1 MFLDGWARAL
11 AAHLGWGGMT
21 LTDLGLEQKNLSFKV
36 GGFLMQATG
45 ILVQVMVKK
54 MSNRESL

>member
-1 MFLDGWARAL
+1 M
-11 AAHLGWGGMT
+11 HLQLISDEVAMT

-36 GGFLMQATG
+36 GCFLMQATG

-54 MSNRESL
+54 MSNMYICARNL